1 MYLQDKFVFLPL
13 LYELLTDLASTE
25 EVAPDFNSLLR
36 NTNIKFIQGSVNSVA
51 FDDKSLDYTD
61 PSGIKSSVTYD
72 QLVVALG
79 SQAYM
84 NIPGSDANATPFY
97 TVSDA
102 YKLKLKLRSVISKAE
117 ATGKLLC
124 ISFFFFLN

>member
-1 MYLQDKFVFLPL
+1 M
-13 LYELLTDLASTE
+13 
-25 EVAPDFNSLLR
+25 
-36 NTNIKFIQGSVNSVA
+36 NSVS
-51 FDDKSLDYTD
+51 FEDKSLDYTD
-61 PSGIKSSVTYD
+61 PTGLKSSVSYD

-84 NIPGSDANATPFY
+84 NIPGSNVNATPFY

-117 ATGKLLC
+117 ATGKLFC
-124 ISFFFFLN
+124 VSSFFLIIELIG